1 MEGAVKRSMT
11 VAAGLM
17 VAFAAHADNVSVPGE
32 LAPEKRPADAKE
44 FFVSPKDGDTVSNP
58 VKIVFGVSHMTI
70 APAGHP
76 QSGSGHHHL
85 IIDAKPP
92 PANVPLPADEHVLHF
107 GKGQTETTLTL
118 PSGSHT
124 LQLEFADYRHLPFDP
139 PLLSEPI
146 TITVK

>member
-1 MEGAVKRSMT
+1 VKRSMT

-17 VAFAAHADNVSVPGE
+17 VALAAHADANAPAPGE
-32 LAPEKRPADAKE
+32 LTALKRPADAKE
-44 FFVSPKDGDTVSNP
+44 FFVAPKNGDTVSSP
-58 VKIVFGVSHMTI
+58 VKVVFGVSHMTV

-76 QSGSGHHHL
+76 QPGSGHHHL

-92 PANVPLPADEHVLHF
+92 PSNVPLPADEHVLHF
-107 GKGQTETTLTL
+107 GKGQTETTVNL

-139 PLLSEPI
+139 PLLSDPI